1 MLNPVL
7 QKVFENEQGADLMK
21 INTDNVQEVA
31 AKYKV
36 SALPTV
42 IAFKHGKEFSRF
54 VGLVNEEAVRNF
66 LANAKE

>member
-1 MLNPVL
+1 MPKWCPPCKMLNPVL

-36 SALPTV
+36 RPV
-42 IAFKHGKEFSRF
+42 SRS
-54 VGLVNEEAVRNF
+54 LI
-66 LANAKE
+66 L